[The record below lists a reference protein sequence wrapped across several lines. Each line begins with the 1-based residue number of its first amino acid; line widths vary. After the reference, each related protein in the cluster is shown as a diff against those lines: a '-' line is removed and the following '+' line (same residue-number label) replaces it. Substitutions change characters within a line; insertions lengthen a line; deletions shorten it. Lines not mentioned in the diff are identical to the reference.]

1 MAKSIISEGKTSN
14 EAIEKGLK
22 ELGCKLEDV
31 NVKVLEDGERKAFF
45 SILDPRVVKVELTV
59 KENGYNKKAIVSEE
73 RRVVSEE
80 DVKKCTEKINKFLN
94 DFVEAYGETEF
105 KIEEKNNDLF
115 VIISGEQA
123 SKLIGY
129 RGETIN
135 SIQNILSA
143 IGNKDTDQRVRVS
156 VDICDYRE
164 KREKLLQELA
174 HKLEKTVIRTGKKIV
189 LEPMSAYERKILHS
203 ALQDSSKVTTYSIG
217 EEPHRRVVID
227 KNN

>member
-22 ELGCKLEDV
+22 ELNCKLEDV
-31 NVKVLEDGERKAFF
+31 NVKVLEDEQRKAFF

-59 KENGYNKKAIVSEE
+59 KEEASKKVSVQKNEE
-73 RRVVSEE
+73 RKVASEE
-80 DVKKCTEKINKFLN
+80 DIKKCIENINVFLN
-94 DFVEAYGETEF
+94 DFAGAYGEVEF
-105 KIEEKNNDLF
+105 KVEEKNSDLF
-115 VIISGEQA
+115 VIIFGEQA

-143 IGNKDTDQRVRVS
+143 IGNKNTEQRVRVS

-174 HKLEKTVIRTGKKIV
+174 RKLEKTVIRNGKKIV

-203 ALQDSSKVTTYSIG
+203 ELQESSKVTTYSIG

-227 KNN
+227 KK